1 MLIWLR
7 AQKPAQRVW
16 QALGYASWLE
26 CTKAEFEQSQVHLT
40 RQLTAAVI
48 ERELVPTG
56 TNSAIPES
64 QLRPLARLTP
74 LEQPMAWDEANARTD
89 GKPTACHTCHTKKK
103 EPPGRSGRTVLFA
116 VEIVHS
122 VRRHCV

>member
-1 MLIWLR
+1 MLIWRR

-48 ERELVPTG
+48 ERELVPMG
-56 TNSAIPES
+56 TNSDSIPES
-64 QLRPLARLTP
+64 HLRPLGTFVDRPRGPGAGEKPFEINGEAIRA
-74 LEQPMAWDEANARTD
+74 AWDEANARTD
-89 GKPTACHTCHTKKK
+89 GKPTACHTCHTKK
-103 EPPGRSGRTVLFA
+103 RTA
-116 VEIVHS
+116 
-122 VRRHCV
+122 RP